1 MSKIT
6 ELPERIIQRNAEVHL
21 LRDILPHFDPDSF
34 DKATT
39 KYRKPSYQRDLS
51 KSTSWNKA
59 LINSILQGKAIGGI
73 VMSKWSKS
81 VNGEVDTYYNIEDGG
96 TRLGT
101 CKKFFLG
108 EFESDYGG
116 IDQAEIKDRFLNYK
130 VAVEILDKAHI
141 RKKNSAYFEELCH
154 NFSLLQEGTPLTA
167 SDRYA
172 ANVSDS
178 EFNFGGSPI
187 VNYTIKEISEDESY
201 KTYFGLFD
209 VTPRGV
215 NRKKLASSVALIS
228 GMVLG
233 PKFAN
238 TQYFLHVP
246 IMYKLI
252 SKPSKTKF
260 QIVKNLIMNTIKNIE
275 LGLPPWMYERFT
287 SYFYNC
293 TKFIGSMI
301 ADIYDKYPNK
311 IEVNNMFKLYSQVFT
326 KRWTKVINQWRQIIQ
341 EKDRSKAD
349 EWLEAVVY
357 CDLDTANKRNSLEEN
372 LRQRMFA
379 VRKFVNKL

>member
-1 MSKIT
+1 MSLS
-6 ELPERIIQRNAEVHL
+6 LPEQIIQRNAEVHL
-21 LRDILPHFDPDSF
+21 LRDILPHFDPDHF
-34 DKATT
+34 DKAKT

-51 KSTSWNKA
+51 KSNSWNKA

-81 VNGEVDTYYNIEDGG
+81 VDGEVDTYYNIEDGG
-96 TRLGT
+96 TRLGA

-154 NFSLLQEGTPLTA
+154 NFSLLQEGTPLSA

-172 ANVSDS
+172 ANVSDN
-178 EFNFGGSPI
+178 EFSFGGSPI
-187 VNYTIKEISEDESY
+187 VNFTIKEISEDENY
-201 KTYFGLFD
+201 KTYFGLYD
-209 VTPRGV
+209 VKPRGS

-246 IMYKLI
+246 ILYKLI
-252 SKPSKTKF
+252 SKAAQAKF
-260 QIVKNLIMNTIKNIE
+260 QVLKNLIIQTIKNIE
-275 LGLPPWMYERFT
+275 LGLPAWMYERFT
-287 SYFYNC
+287 SYFSNC
-293 TKFIGSMI
+293 TKFVGSMI

-311 IEVNNMFKLYSQVFT
+311 IEIDNQFQLYSKAFI
-326 KRWTKVINQWRQIIQ
+326 KRWTKVINQWRKNLQ

-349 EWLEAVVY
+349 EWLETTVY
-357 CDLDTANKRNSLEEN
+357 LDTANKRNSLEEN

-379 VRKFVNKL
+379 VRKFNSK